1 MKTRFLHFADCH
13 LGYKQYNNKER
24 YNDFAR
30 AFLDVINRALAEEV
44 DFVVLAGDLFQKRAI
59 DALTLRQAVQGLWR
73 LQEAG
78 IPCIAVEGNHE
89 RAYYQDFMGWMDFL
103 ALEKLLTLIS
113 PPFEEGK
120 PVLTPAGKKRRNVG
134 YVDPVEGVRVYGLPY
149 MGASTLTAVNAY
161 AQALADQPAEG
172 VEYTIFVAHAGV
184 QGVLADDAGGLSYRQ
199 WAVLHPQV
207 DYLALGHIHKPYEF
221 EDWIFNPGSPETCS
235 ISEAAWPERGY
246 YLVDVDTGRAP
257 KHTARLKANRRRT
270 VHRLTLAVD
279 RFGSP
284 EELETHAR
292 EFLRRKARDLHVDRL
307 SAKERPVIELQL
319 TGVLAF
325 DRTALAVDRLEAL
338 IVEAFDPLHTL
349 VKNHTRATE
358 YAVDVEEGMSRP
370 QLERQVIMDLLDR
383 DQRFQ
388 GKSAAW
394 AKVAISL
401 KQLALSN
408 AAPQAIL
415 DEVADAVEQLGRT
428 TEDQRPT
435 TGDERLRTN
444 DQRPTTKD

>member
-30 AFLDVINRALAEEV
+30 AFLDVINHALAEEV
-44 DFVVLAGDLFQKRAI
+44 DFVILAGDLFQKRAI
-59 DALTLRQAVQGLWR
+59 DALTLRQAVQGLRR

-103 ALEKLLTLIS
+103 ALEGLLTLIS
-113 PPFEEGK
+113 PPFQEGE
-120 PVLTPAGKKRRNVG
+120 PVLTPAGKKHRNVG
-134 YVDPVEGVRVYGLPY
+134 YAEPVAGVRVYGLPY
-149 MGASTLTAVNAY
+149 LGASTLTAINAY
-161 AQALADQPAEG
+161 AQVLADQPADG
-172 VEYTIFVAHAGV
+172 VEYAIFVAHAGV
-184 QGVLADDAGGLSYRQ
+184 QGVLADEAGGLSYRQ
-199 WAVLHPQV
+199 WSALHPHV
-207 DYLALGHIHKPYEF
+207 DYLALGHIHKPFEF
-221 EDWIFNPGSPETCS
+221 EEWIFNPGSPETCS

-246 YLVDVDTGRAP
+246 YLVDVDTGRDP
-257 KHTARLKANRRRT
+257 KHTARLKANSRR
-270 VHRLTLAVD
+270 VFHRLRLAVD
-279 RFGSP
+279 HFGSP
-284 EELETHAR
+284 EELETYVQ

-307 SAKERPVIELQL
+307 SAKERPVVELQL

-325 DRTALAVDRLEAL
+325 DRSALAVDRLETL
-338 IVEAFDPLHTL
+338 IQETFDPLHAM

-388 GKSAAW
+388 GQSAAW

-401 KQLALSN
+401 KQLALSG

-415 DEVADAVEQLGRT
+415 DEVADAVGRLATKDDRRT
-428 TEDQRPT
+428 T
-435 TGDERLRTN
+435 N
-444 DQRPTTKD
+444 D